1 MDAAVGEAHE
11 DRFPPSVSL
20 IEGSARRIREAR
32 RALYGLQAGIDGIIQ
47 GVHSLDASAVP
58 ATGTRSSES
67 ESQLHGFLKL
77 FLGKRLCQTRS
88 LPPPRTPSMLAPQDP
103 PVPLRSTNP
112 VFGFHH

>member
-47 GVHSLDASAVP
+47 GMHSLDASAVP

-67 ESQLHGFLKL
+67 ESQLHDA
-77 FLGKRLCQTRS
+77 S
-88 LPPPRTPSMLAPQDP
+88 VSSMDTNIARQDNQAYY
-103 PVPLRSTNP
+103 STANLNSE
-112 VFGFHH
+112 